1 MAAFW
6 IWFRG
11 LHIAVQIVAW
21 LLFFPVV
28 AALAITRGQREPIGR
43 VVAALVVL
51 LLTTPI
57 WLAAAFGGSTSGDNE
72 TAEPAPIEEMQDV
85 APEPAQEPAPDTTT
99 EVEAEPEPAVDETEA
114 DSSASD
120 EGARLD
126 EVPAL
131 EDQPQPPP
139 QPDASSNQAR
149 APPEET
155 AEGVL
160 VSTLLAQL
168 TVAPEEPG
176 GYDRDLFPHWITRNG
191 CTTRNRV
198 LIDESTIPVTRN
210 SSCTVTA
217 GRWYSQFD
225 DVWVDVPRS
234 LDIDHMVPL
243 AEAWRSGARNWNES
257 TRRAFANDLDDP
269 RSLIAVTA
277 SSNRSKSDRDPA
289 NWLPPTLPTAATTS
303 ALGSPSNTDGN
314 SPSTVG
320 SRQQS
325 SASSVAAEN

>member
-1 MAAFW
+1 MASFR

-11 LHIAVQIVAW
+11 LHIAVQIAAW

-72 TAEPAPIEEMQDV
+72 TAEPPPTEEMQDV
-85 APEPAQEPAPDTTT
+85 APEPAPESAPDTTT
-99 EVEAEPEPAVDETEA
+99 QVEAEPEPAVDETEA
-114 DSSASD
+114 DSSAS
-120 EGARLD
+120 EGGARLD
-126 EVPAL
+126 EAPAL

-149 APPEET
+149 APLEET

-191 CTTRNRV
+191 CTT
-198 LIDESTIPVTRN
+198 LTL
-210 SSCTVTA
+210 
-217 GRWYSQFD
+217 
-225 DVWVDVPRS
+225 RS
-234 LDIDHMVPL
+234 LVRPHAARSEFAVVPEWADTLVSCMPYLATVRGMGHMYSPFEVHMSQV
-243 AEAWRSGARNWNES
+243 AIQAARSITPVSRS
-257 TRRAFANDLDDP
+257 T
-269 RSLIAVTA
+269 
-277 SSNRSKSDRDPA
+277 
-289 NWLPPTLPTAATTS
+289 
-303 ALGSPSNTDGN
+303 
-314 SPSTVG
+314 
-320 SRQQS
+320 
-325 SASSVAAEN
+325 